1 MEKNQVITPPYTSLC
16 LITPK
21 RESPL
26 GRGWDV
32 SHILITPQG
41 TQGRELTCQ
50 GHQYVGL
57 ALNCLSLPQVMVQL
71 LASLDIKLCF
81 ILMHIAVERFP
92 QVLFKAEHCIFPL
105 NILNL
110 DATHANI
117 ITFFYF
123 LKSTCSFFFLLYNH
137 SKPLSSFALGHLHQE
152 QMRSVLVWICW
163 EASKADFL
171 TKKRFIWFDG
181 GGLKLNDL

>member
-1 MEKNQVITPPYTSLC
+1 MFDLGQNHSCTVGMEKKKFITPPYTSLC

-41 TQGRELTCQ
+41 TQGRDLTCQ

-81 ILMHIAVERFP
+81 VLMHIAVERFP
-92 QVLFKAEHCIFPL
+92 QVLFKAEHYTFPFKYPEPSCNSCQHYYIFLFLKIYLQFLFSALQPL
-105 NILNL
+105 PTSVLFCSWTFAPGANEVCTGLNL
-110 DATHANI
+110 
-117 ITFFYF
+117 
-123 LKSTCSFFFLLYNH
+123 LRSF
-137 SKPLSSFALGHLHQE
+137 KG
-152 QMRSVLVWICW
+152 
-163 EASKADFL
+163 
-171 TKKRFIWFDG
+171 RFSY
-181 GGLKLNDL
+181 